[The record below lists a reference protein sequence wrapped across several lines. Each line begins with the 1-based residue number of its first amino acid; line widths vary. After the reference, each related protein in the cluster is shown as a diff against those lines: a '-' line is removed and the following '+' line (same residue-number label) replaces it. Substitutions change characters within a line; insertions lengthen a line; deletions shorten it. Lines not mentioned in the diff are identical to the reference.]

1 MGLTLKKRR
10 MSKVYFFSS
19 KCFNDLQ
26 GDEFNANEQMPDLLT
41 TQSSA
46 SQTAQDFDLI
56 PTKLL
61 LLLFYAL
68 QSISKLPLTTP
79 LSAAHLDVLNSV
91 SSCFFIL
98 NGPRR
103 TLNTFVAVLAAWSL
117 DLTRNVVA
125 LGDISGRLGDDLVND
140 KV

>member
-1 MGLTLKKRR
+1 
-10 MSKVYFFSS
+10 
-19 KCFNDLQ
+19 
-26 GDEFNANEQMPDLLT
+26 MPDLLT